1 MGCGAS
7 ARPVVYGVNLHVYD
21 LAKSGSIGRMF
32 GDVTGLRALH
42 TGVEVFHYGGKK
54 PGVEYSFGPEG
65 GVSEQAPLTNPSMQF
80 RETSFM
86 GTCERTPL
94 ELANII
100 FTARARW
107 KGVDYSALNR
117 NCNHFSDE
125 LVFTLVGK
133 HIHESINRLSDT
145 ASSAIGAI
153 GEIPLLVLCM

>member
-1 MGCGAS
+1 
-7 ARPVVYGVNLHVYD
+7 
-21 LAKSGSIGRMF
+21 
-32 GDVTGLRALH
+32 
-42 TGVEVFHYGGKK
+42 
-54 PGVEYSFGPEG
+54 
-65 GVSEQAPLTNPSMQF
+65 
-80 RETSFM
+80 M

-153 GEIPLLVLCM
+153 GEMLGSFVSTLAAVESLVGEQALRGQPGPQFEELPS